1 MRALGEKKKDLGRTK
16 KTLKEV
22 IQMADKFLEF
32 ARDPGDEE
40 EDDDDEED
48 TSDDEGWD
56 QREEEIEA
64 TEDEY

>member
-1 MRALGEKKKDLGRTK
+1 
-16 KTLKEV
+16 
-22 IQMADKFLEF
+22 MADKFLEF

-64 TEDEY
+64 TEDEYQAGQVGGRFLATC